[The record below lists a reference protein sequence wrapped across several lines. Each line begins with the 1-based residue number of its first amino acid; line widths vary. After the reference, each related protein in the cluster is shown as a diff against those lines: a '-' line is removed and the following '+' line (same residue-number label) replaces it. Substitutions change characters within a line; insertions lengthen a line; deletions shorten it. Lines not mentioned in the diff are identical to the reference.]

1 MGALNQLVTPVFLA
15 IGTAIPR
22 RVLPSWFFANNNLDG
37 DNKHKTVKDNIW
49 SVYAKG
55 YTYAIPR
62 RVLPSRFFANNIE
75 DGDSKD
81 KTVKDNIWLAV
92 TTSVYTLLEGRYA
105 KGYTY

>member
-49 SVYAKG
+49 
-55 YTYAIPR
+55 
-62 RVLPSRFFANNIE
+62 
-75 DGDSKD
+75 
-81 KTVKDNIWLAV
+81 LAV